1 MAEKIGRNDFCPCGS
16 GKKFKKCCMVKEQ
29 DAEVRRREEK
39 TAVPRTLD
47 WLSERYSNE
56 VAEAVHAEFYGGL
69 EDEELDRLNE
79 LSRDFQQMI
88 FINVGEWL
96 INDGSIEVRGQVTP
110 VKEILLGPG
119 GPLYTAAARN
129 WLERLGE
136 RSLSLYE
143 VVRVTPGEGIEL
155 IDLLRPAEPPVWVVE
170 RTASRTVVPH
180 DIFGTRLV
188 RTDSGL
194 VMSGAAYP
202 FTREEGLACRDHILQ
217 VMKMPG
223 WTDDQFRDAALAMI
237 TTSWLSSLVAERPMP
252 KLVDSS
258 TGNAIM
264 LTTDRYRVKDWVAL
278 EKVLAAQPD
287 VEGDRS
293 EGWVR
298 FAQIEREMQ
307 RSLAS
312 CNPKGATS
320 LEVFCRTVELA
331 DETRQWLERVA
342 AGVVEFK
349 IRELVDPRSEK
360 ARDFAAAGPKKEPS
374 LELDNEVLNEL
385 MRNIYANWTEE
396 PIPALGNKTPR
407 AAIKTEKGRR
417 AVIDLL
423 HSYEN
428 NEARRVRDQGG
439 EPFDFGFM
447 WERLGLKRE
456 PS

>member
-16 GKKFKKCCMVKEQ
+16 GKKYKKCCLAKEQ
-29 DAEVRRREEK
+29 ETDVRRREEMA
-39 TAVPRTLD
+39 AVPRTLE
-47 WLSERYSNE
+47 WLAERYSKE
-56 VAEAVHAEFYGGL
+56 VGEAINAEFYGGL
-69 EDEELDRLNE
+69 EVEEIERLND
-79 LSRDFQQMI
+79 LSPDFQQMI
-88 FINVGEWL
+88 FINAGEWL
-96 INDGSIEVRGQVTP
+96 INDGCIEVRGRMTS

-119 GPLYTAAARN
+119 GPLYTAAARS

-136 RSLSLYE
+136 HSLSLYE
-143 VVRVTPGEGIEL
+143 VAMVTPGEGMEL
-155 IDLLRPAEPPVWVVE
+155 IDLLRPAEPPVWVLE

-188 RTDSGL
+188 RADSGF

-202 FTREEGLACRDHILQ
+202 FTREEGLACRDRILQ
-217 VMKMPG
+217 VMKAPH
-223 WTDDQFRDAALAMI
+223 WRDEEFRNAATAII
-237 TTSWLSSLVAERPMP
+237 TTSWLCSLVAERPMP
-252 KLVDSS
+252 KLVDST

-264 LTTDRYRVKDWVAL
+264 LTTDRYLVKDWGAL

-287 VEGDRS
+287 VEGDRN

-298 FAQIEREMQ
+298 FALIEREMQ

-312 CNPKGATS
+312 LNPKGPTS
-320 LEVFCRTVELA
+320 LEVFCRTLELA
-331 DETRQWLERVA
+331 DETRQWLERIA

-360 ARDFAAAGPKKEPS
+360 AREFAAAGPKKEIPPEVGN
-374 LELDNEVLNEL
+374 ELLNEL

-439 EPFDFGFM
+439 EPFDFGFL
-447 WERLGLKRE
+447 WERLGLKR
-456 PS
+456 